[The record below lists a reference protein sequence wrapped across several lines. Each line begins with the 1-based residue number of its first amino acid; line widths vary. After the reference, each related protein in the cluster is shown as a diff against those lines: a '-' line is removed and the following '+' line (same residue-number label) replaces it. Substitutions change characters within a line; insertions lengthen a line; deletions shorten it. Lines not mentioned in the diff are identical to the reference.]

1 MIFYLYSES
10 LQCALSCKF
19 FGFIINH
26 SLGTTSIEVLQM
38 YCKKKKNGCFAFF
51 LLHFPSPKSFSIKVY
66 MNYLHWTGDNKGY
79 SMIGVY
85 LSKSIYLFFGSPSAT
100 YIHTNIHI
108 YIQISESH
116 LSMKNGGVG
125 ERGKPT

>member
-10 LQCALSCKF
+10 LQCAFSHKF

-38 YCKKKKNGCFAFF
+38 YCKKKKKKDGCFAFF
-51 LLHFPSPKSFSIKVY
+51 LLHFPSPNSFSIQVC

-85 LSKSIYLFFGSPSAT
+85 LSKSIHLFFGSPSAAC
-100 YIHTNIHI
+100 IMTN
-108 YIQISESH
+108 
-116 LSMKNGGVG
+116 L
-125 ERGKPT
+125 

>member
-38 YCKKKKNGCFAFF
+38 YCKKKKMVVLPSFF
-51 LLHFPSPKSFSIKVY
+51 FIFQAL
-66 MNYLHWTGDNKGY
+66 N
-79 SMIGVY
+79 
-85 LSKSIYLFFGSPSAT
+85 LS
-100 YIHTNIHI
+100 
-108 YIQISESH
+108 
-116 LSMKNGGVG
+116 V
-125 ERGKPT
+125 